1 MLQRAA
7 SNAYSWWWASHIR
20 TKQSKWMEQNLQDM
34 EEKVQAVLKLLQEEG
49 DSFKKKAEMYYKR
62 RPELIIFVEES
73 FRAYRSLADRY
84 DHLSTELQNANNT
97 IASVCPDRVPY
108 MDEDDDDGSPRTPRK
123 MPGGFKPNLP
133 FMSNDSNVSNVPN
146 VPKVPKPPLK
156 DLKSVIT
163 TATKK
168 LSDKKAST
176 TASKAPKSGLS
187 RKEAIE
193 EVDKLQKQIL
203 ALQTVKEFLK
213 SSYDNSIAK
222 YWETEG
228 QITSLQERVSNLQ
241 DELGEGVVNVID
253 DEDARRL
260 MAQQALKSC
269 QDALAQLQE
278 KQAVSLDETKIES
291 KRVKEVR
298 EKLSS
303 FMNQLEYNQTD
314 QQKPRPKRDVK
325 EVIASKDL
333 SEDIDETM
341 TQQRQELQLLQE
353 KIKEHFEAD
362 SCSGLSVTEMAE
374 KIDELVTKVISLE
387 SSVSSQTALV
397 KNLKDE
403 TDELHS
409 LIRILETE
417 KESLINDKVKLN
429 EKLREMDEK
438 MVELQDLSQVAQ
450 DQNNNL
456 QTHFTEAHCSLDNLS
471 EKVQMK
477 KPDEEAVVSEI
488 SQTEKNSS
496 REDEPKHAVKAQ
508 DALNQDKD
516 LLKDEAKSNKATS
529 LVEDDPKQDV
539 KAQDAM
545 NQDKD
550 ILKDDPK
557 SNKATSLAEDEPK
570 NEVKAQD
577 GFFSFFLKKKD
588 TSNDDAKSN
597 KATSLAEDEPKQ
609 AQDVL
614 NQDKALLND
623 DAKSNKA
630 TSREE
635 DILNP
640 DTENKAKV
648 TGSQTKEEPTSVET
662 KSSVELKEREKT
674 HDISSSN
681 QIKSIDAG
689 NHEND
694 SKEISSETKST
705 SKGDFDEEAITRE
718 KNALLLEYTNTL
730 RNYEEMKSKLTELE
744 KKSQDALFE
753 SSLQLKELKTSNAVK
768 DEEIRLLRQKLS
780 ILQKSLEGKEE
791 MRELPLPQP
800 PENNVMEAM
809 LKLEEEEETISAVE
823 QKFRMGIDEL
833 LEENLEFWM
842 RFSASF
848 TEIQKYEATTKDLL
862 AEVKRIEEKCKSNEG
877 SSSVKYTLKSDAR
890 PLYKHLSE
898 IQNELTMW
906 LENSA
911 MLKEEL
917 QQRFSSLCE
926 IQEEITT
933 ALKTSAEDDD
943 IKFTSYN
950 AAKFQGEVLNMK
962 QENHKVADELQ
973 SGLDLVT
980 TLQLDAERALAK
992 LNERFGLSNSKRS
1005 QTRSSDPKNNVPLRS
1020 FIFGVKPKKQKQS
1033 IFSCM
1038 TPAMNKKYRATK

>member
-1 MLQRAA
+1 
-7 SNAYSWWWASHIR
+7 
-20 TKQSKWMEQNLQDM
+20 M
-34 EEKVQAVLKLLQEEG
+34 EEKVQAVLLLLQEEG

-84 DHLSTELQNANNT
+84 DHLSKELQNANNT

-108 MDEDDDDGSPRTPRK
+108 MDEDDDDASPRTPRK
-123 MPGGFKPNLP
+123 MPEGFKPNVP
-133 FMSNDSNVSNVPN
+133 NNVPE

-163 TATKK
+163 TATRK
-168 LSDKKAST
+168 LSHKKAST
-176 TASKAPKSGLS
+176 AVSKAPKSGLG

-228 QITSLQERVSNLQ
+228 QIKELQERVSNLQ

-253 DEDARRL
+253 DEEARRL
-260 MAQQALKSC
+260 MAQAALKSC
-269 QDALAQLQE
+269 QDALSQLQE

-314 QQKPRPKRDVK
+314 PQKPRPKRDVK

-341 TQQRQELQLLQE
+341 IQQRQELQLLQE

-362 SCSGLSVTEMAE
+362 SCSGLTVTEMAE

-397 KNLKDE
+397 KNLKSE

-409 LIRILETE
+409 LIRNLETE

-438 MVELQDLSQVAQ
+438 MYELQDLSQVAE

-471 EKVQMK
+471 EKVQIK
-477 KPDEEAVVSEI
+477 KPDEEAAVSEEI
-488 SQTEKNSS
+488 SSQTEKNSS
-496 REDEPKHAVKAQ
+496 REDEPKHDVKAQ
-508 DALNQDKD
+508 DALNQDKALSND
-516 LLKDEAKSNKATS
+516 IEVTKEEPKEEEAKSN
-529 LVEDDPKQDV
+529 
-539 KAQDAM
+539 
-545 NQDKD
+545 
-550 ILKDDPK
+550 
-557 SNKATSLAEDEPK
+557 
-570 NEVKAQD
+570 
-577 GFFSFFLKKKD
+577 
-588 TSNDDAKSN
+588 
-597 KATSLAEDEPKQ
+597 
-609 AQDVL
+609 
-614 NQDKALLND
+614 
-623 DAKSNKA
+623 
-630 TSREE
+630 
-635 DILNP
+635 
-640 DTENKAKV
+640 KV
-648 TGSQTKEEPTSVET
+648 TGSQTKEEATSVET
-662 KSSVELKEREKT
+662 KSSIELKEREEET
-674 HDISSSN
+674 HDISN
-681 QIKSIDAG
+681 NNLIKYSIDAG

-705 SKGDFDEEAITRE
+705 IKGDSEKEAITRE
-718 KNALLLEYTNTL
+718 KNALQLEYTNTL
-730 RNYEEMKSKLTELE
+730 RDYEEMKSKLNELE

-768 DEEIRLLRQKLS
+768 DEEIRLLRQKLTV
-780 ILQKSLEGKEE
+780 LQKSLEGKEE
-791 MRELPLPQP
+791 MEELPLPQP
-800 PENNVMEAM
+800 PENNVIDAM
-809 LKLEEEEETISAVE
+809 LKLEEQETTSAVE

-862 AEVKRIEEKCKSNEG
+862 IEVSRIEEKCKSTEG
-877 SSSVKYTLKSDAR
+877 SSSIKYTLKSDAR

-898 IQNELTMW
+898 IQNELTVW

-962 QENHKVADELQ
+962 QENNKVADELQ
-973 SGLDLVT
+973 AGLDLVT

-992 LNERFGLSNSKRS
+992 LNERFGLSNSKRNQS
-1005 QTRSSDPKNNVPLRS
+1005 RSSDPKNNVPLRS

-1038 TPAMNKKYRATK
+1038 TPAMNKKYRAMK

>member
-1 MLQRAA
+1 
-7 SNAYSWWWASHIR
+7 
-20 TKQSKWMEQNLQDM
+20 
-34 EEKVQAVLKLLQEEG
+34 
-49 DSFKKKAEMYYKR
+49 
-62 RPELIIFVEES
+62 
-73 FRAYRSLADRY
+73 
-84 DHLSTELQNANNT
+84 
-97 IASVCPDRVPY
+97 
-108 MDEDDDDGSPRTPRK
+108 
-123 MPGGFKPNLP
+123 
-133 FMSNDSNVSNVPN
+133 
-146 VPKVPKPPLK
+146 
-156 DLKSVIT
+156 
-163 TATKK
+163 
-168 LSDKKAST
+168 
-176 TASKAPKSGLS
+176 
-187 RKEAIE
+187 
-193 EVDKLQKQIL
+193 
-203 ALQTVKEFLK
+203 
-213 SSYDNSIAK
+213 
-222 YWETEG
+222 
-228 QITSLQERVSNLQ
+228 
-241 DELGEGVVNVID
+241 
-253 DEDARRL
+253 
-260 MAQQALKSC
+260 
-269 QDALAQLQE
+269 
-278 KQAVSLDETKIES
+278 
-291 KRVKEVR
+291 
-298 EKLSS
+298 
-303 FMNQLEYNQTD
+303 
-314 QQKPRPKRDVK
+314 
-325 EVIASKDL
+325 
-333 SEDIDETM
+333 
-341 TQQRQELQLLQE
+341 
-353 KIKEHFEAD
+353 
-362 SCSGLSVTEMAE
+362 
-374 KIDELVTKVISLE
+374 
-387 SSVSSQTALV
+387 
-397 KNLKDE
+397 
-403 TDELHS
+403 
-409 LIRILETE
+409 
-417 KESLINDKVKLN
+417 
-429 EKLREMDEK
+429 

-477 KPDEEAVVSEI
+477 NSDEEAVATEI

-496 REDEPKHAVKAQ
+496 REDEPKDAVKAQ

-516 LLKDEAKSNKATS
+516 ILNDEAKSNKATS
-529 LVEDDPKQDV
+529 LVEDEPKHDV

-550 ILKDDPK
+550 LLNDDPK
-557 SNKATSLAEDEPK
+557 SNKATSLVEAEPK
-570 NEVKAQD
+570 QDVKAVEAEPKQDAKAQD

-588 TSNDDAKSN
+588 APSQDN
-597 KATSLAEDEPKQ
+597 KATSSVEDEPKHDVKAQDAVNQ
-609 AQDVL
+609 AQD
-614 NQDKALLND
+614 
-623 DAKSNKA
+623 
-630 TSREE
+630 T
-635 DILNP
+635 DI
-640 DTENKAKV
+640 ENEAKV

-662 KSSVELKEREKT
+662 KSSIELKESEKT
-674 HDISSSN
+674 RDIGNSN
-681 QIKSIDAG
+681 LIKSIDAG

-705 SKGDFDEEAITRE
+705 LKGDSEAEALTRE

-730 RNYEEMKSKLTELE
+730 RNYEEMKSQLNELE

-791 MRELPLPQP
+791 MQELPLPRP
-800 PENNVMEAM
+800 PENNVIEAM
-809 LKLEEEEETISAVE
+809 LKLEEEEEETTSAVE
-823 QKFRMGIDEL
+823 QRFRMGIDEL

-848 TEIQKYEATTKDLL
+848 TEIQKFEATTKDLL
-862 AEVKRIEEKCKSNEG
+862 HEVSRIEERCKSNEG

-898 IQNELTMW
+898 VQNELTMW

-962 QENHKVADELQ
+962 QENHRVADELQ

-992 LNERFGLSNSKRS
+992 LNERFALSSSKRN

-1038 TPAMNKKYRATK
+1038 TPGMNKKYRAMK